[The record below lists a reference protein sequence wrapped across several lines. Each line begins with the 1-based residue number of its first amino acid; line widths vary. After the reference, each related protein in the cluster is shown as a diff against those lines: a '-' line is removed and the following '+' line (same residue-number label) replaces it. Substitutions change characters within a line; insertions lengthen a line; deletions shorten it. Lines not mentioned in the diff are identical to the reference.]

1 MTRQCF
7 TNGTILCAGQT
18 APECLYT
25 DGDRISADQSS
36 PAEVTIDLEGG
47 YLLPGMIDVQVNG
60 GGGVL
65 FNDDPNVE
73 TIARMARAHLGFGTT
88 GLLPTLISDDLD
100 KVDRAMRAVE
110 AAIEAGNPQVLG
122 IHLEGP
128 FLAPARK
135 GTHDA
140 AHFRRIDDDAIALLT
155 SMRHGRTI
163 VTLAPE
169 QCRDEDIARL
179 TAAGVVVSAGHT
191 NATYEQMTGAFRAG
205 ITGVTHLFNA
215 MSPFNHRA
223 PGAVGATLEDRE
235 VYAGIIVD
243 GAHVAPAALRV
254 AMAARPHDRFM
265 LVTDAM
271 CTVGSRDK
279 TFMLQGKPVRVEN
292 GVCVDEN
299 GVLTGSD
306 LDMAAAFRNAATWLG
321 LAPQHVA
328 TMATSAP
335 AAFLGITDRGVLA
348 PGRRAD
354 LLWMDPQFALRR
366 IWLGGEGLEPFAQ
379 PLAPVGSAPQA

>member
-1 MTRQCF
+1 MIRQCF
-7 TNGTILCAGQT
+7 INGTILG
-18 APECLYT
+18 T
-25 DGDRISADQSS
+25 DGTEPDRLFVDGDTISADHSS
-36 PAEVTIDLEGG
+36 PSDVTVDLEGG

-65 FNDDPNVE
+65 FNDNPSVE
-73 TIARMARAHLGFGTT
+73 TISRIARAHLGFGTT
-88 GLLPTLISDDLD
+88 GLLPTLISDDLE
-100 KVDRAMRAVE
+100 KVDQAMRAVE
-110 AAIEAGNPQVLG
+110 AAIEAGVAQVLG

-128 FLAPARK
+128 FLSPARR

-140 AHFRRIDDDAIALLT
+140 AHFRRIDDEAIKLL
-155 SMRHGRTI
+155 SSLRHGRTL

-169 QCRDEDIARL
+169 QCSEADIARL
-179 TAAGVVVSAGHT
+179 VAAGVVVSAGHT
-191 NATYEQMTGAFRAG
+191 DATYEQMTGGFRAG
-205 ITGVTHLFNA
+205 ISGVTHLFNA
-215 MSPFNHRA
+215 MSPFTHRA

-235 VYAGIIVD
+235 IYAGIIVD

-254 AMAARPHDRFM
+254 ALNARPRDRFM

-271 CTVGSRDK
+271 PTVGSSNK

-306 LDMAAAFRNAATWLG
+306 LDMATAFRNAASWLG
-321 LAPQHVA
+321 LTSQEVV
-328 TMATSAP
+328 TMASSAP
-335 AAFLGITDRGVLA
+335 AAFLGITDRGALE

-354 LLWMDPQFALRR
+354 LVWMDRAFNLRR
-366 IWLGGEGLEPFAQ
+366 TWLGGEGIAPFGAPLQ
-379 PLAPVGSAPQA
+379 P